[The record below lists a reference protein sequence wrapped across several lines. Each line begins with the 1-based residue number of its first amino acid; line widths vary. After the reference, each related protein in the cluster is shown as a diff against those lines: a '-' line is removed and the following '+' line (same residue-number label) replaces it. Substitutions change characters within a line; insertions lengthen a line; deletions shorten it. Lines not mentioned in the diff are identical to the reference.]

1 MAKIEW
7 SDIFSLGVQSLD
19 DQHKRF
25 IELGNTILL
34 AVRAGQTP
42 RQIAAHFSKLREYT
56 VYHFLDEEAFM
67 RSVDYPE
74 LKAHIQEHEEL
85 KRLVRY
91 HQEKLFKEKLVREKD
106 VLEFLKRLLVDHVIY
121 TDLKVKRFLNGKTP
135 RTSMHQDDAG
145 GHPEQG
151 LKAM

>member
-34 AVRAGQTP
+34 AVRAGETP
-42 RQIAAHFSKLREYT
+42 RQIATHFSKLREYT

-67 RSVDYPE
+67 RSVEYPE
-74 LKAHIQEHEEL
+74 LKAHALEHEEL
-85 KRLVRY
+85 KKQVRY
-91 HQEKLFKEKLVREKD
+91 HQEKLFREKLVREKD

-121 TDLKVKRFLNGKTP
+121 TDLKVKRFLNGQSP
-135 RTSMHQDDAG
+135 QVRMHQDDAG
-145 GHPEQG
+145 GHLPQE
-151 LKAM
+151 LKAV